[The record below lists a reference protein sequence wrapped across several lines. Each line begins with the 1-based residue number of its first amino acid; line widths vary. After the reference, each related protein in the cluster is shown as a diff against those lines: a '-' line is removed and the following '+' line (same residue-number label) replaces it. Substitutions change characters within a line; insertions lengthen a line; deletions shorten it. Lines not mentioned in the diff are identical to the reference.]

1 MNKHGAGRGFAYI
14 SAEDRPAL
22 AAFMREVIKDAGGR
36 ATFCERTGIAVDNA
50 SKYAGGRSIPSK
62 VNIERMIEAEVI
74 GYSSVD
80 DLVASAPWAASRF
93 RKEAAVKTTKATD
106 RKHQPAAPNQE
117 PAPAVAAPAPA
128 PSLLDVILAE
138 PGLTT
143 QQKVQLS
150 ALAALIINGVD
161 VQVSITVAS

>member
-1 MNKHGAGRGFAYI
+1 MNKLGGGRGFAYV

-36 ATFCERTGIAVDNA
+36 AAFCERTGIAVDNA

-62 VNIERMIEAEVI
+62 LNVNRMIEAEVI
-74 GYSSVD
+74 GYANVEE
-80 DLVASAPWAASRF
+80 LAAAAPWMASRF
-93 RKEAAVKTTKATD
+93 RKEAAVKKVKTVE
-106 RKHQPAAPNQE
+106 RSAAKQE
-117 PAPAVAAPAPA
+117 VAPAPA
-128 PSLLDVILAE
+128 PAPAEKPSLLDVILAE
-138 PGLTT
+138 PGLST